1 MWAWMCLNVPISYL
15 ILISKRVFMA
25 LSCLTQLKRMK
36 NFVWYDHDFISRGE
50 NWLTACQV
58 TPRLRLS
65 QAKYNL
71 KVEISTYKLRILL
84 RFDHNLAVT
93 GVYRDGTFYFYW
105 VCSFHY
111 CYVHAHVQLIDGVCH
126 ICGAKN
132 VLIRFVGPSR
142 MEYNGCNF
150 YQVLRVCFDADIK
163 FQLFIV
169 LSQTSGLMTDFIQL
183 KFIQTQVMRSSG

>member
-1 MWAWMCLNVPISYL
+1 MCMFN
-15 ILISKRVFMA
+15 
-25 LSCLTQLKRMK
+25 
-36 NFVWYDHDFISRGE
+36 
-50 NWLTACQV
+50 
-58 TPRLRLS
+58 
-65 QAKYNL
+65 
-71 KVEISTYKLRILL
+71 
-84 RFDHNLAVT
+84 
-93 GVYRDGTFYFYW
+93 
-105 VCSFHY
+105 
-111 CYVHAHVQLIDGVCH
+111 IDGVCH

-132 VLIRFVGPSR
+132 VLIRFVGPGR